1 LYYNKRVCILS
12 IKDPLAPDL
21 YIEERNLCK
30 RIQGGKKMKSYIAK
44 PQEIERKWYVVDAA
58 GKPLG
63 RVASQVA
70 SILRGKN
77 KPIFTPNVD
86 TGDFVIIINAEKVVL
101 TGKKL
106 DQKMLRHHSLY
117 PGGLKE
123 TPYREAL
130 SKKPEFVF
138 EEAVRRML
146 PNGVLGRQML
156 KKLKVYR
163 GAEHNNA
170 AQKPEVL
177 ELRY

>member
-1 LYYNKRVCILS
+1 
-12 IKDPLAPDL
+12 
-21 YIEERNLCK
+21 
-30 RIQGGKKMKSYIAK
+30 MKSFIAK
-44 PQEIERKWYVVDAA
+44 AKDVERKWYVVDAA

-77 KPIFTPNVD
+77 KPEFTPNVD
-86 TGDFVIIINAEKVVL
+86 TGDYVIIINAEKVVL

-106 DQKMLRHHSLY
+106 DQKMMRHHSGY

-123 TPYREAL
+123 TPYRVVMQ
-130 SKKPEFVF
+130 KKPEFAF

-146 PNGVLGRQML
+146 PVGPLGKQML
-156 KKLKVYR
+156 TKLNVYR
-163 GAEHNNA
+163 GTEHENA

-177 ELRY
+177 VLKY